1 MREEHI
7 TEPPPPFRV
16 EPLPVKSAVVRPA
29 QQQPNGLY
37 QLVHFVG
44 AYMGQ
49 LAVVFVKYL
58 PYSPVHR
65 DIDFLV
71 RFLLGK
77 QNELHPVYLGYH
89 VLAYS

>member
-1 MREEHI
+1 
-7 TEPPPPFRV
+7 
-16 EPLPVKSAVVRPA
+16 
-29 QQQPNGLY
+29 
-37 QLVHFVG
+37 
-44 AYMGQ
+44 MGQ

-65 DIDFLV
+65 DIDFFV

-89 VLAYS
+89 VIAYPRIVGHALPGQAADNENIPHVFQGAYVGDAAFGKLR

>member
-1 MREEHI
+1 M
-7 TEPPPPFRV
+7 
-16 EPLPVKSAVVRPA
+16 RPA
-29 QQQPNGLY
+29 QHQSDGFY

-44 AYMGQ
+44 AHMGQ
-49 LAVVFVKYL
+49 LAVVFVEYL

-77 QNELHPVYLGYH
+77 
-89 VLAYS
+89 